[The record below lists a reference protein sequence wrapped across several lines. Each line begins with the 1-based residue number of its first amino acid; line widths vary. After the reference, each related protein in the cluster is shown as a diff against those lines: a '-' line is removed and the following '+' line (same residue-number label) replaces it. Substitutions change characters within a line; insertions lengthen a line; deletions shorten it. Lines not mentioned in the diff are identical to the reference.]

1 MTGDA
6 PNFGLTSL
14 HPHLQ
19 QFFTAPGPRPPYYT
33 TFTTSQESSGITTEV
48 KFTSSAPAKDASAAT
63 FAARKHA
70 SGNKIRIKKH
80 SFFVPS
86 LGQQKG
92 MELRSKIVDAEVRPG
107 TDAPVRKITTATRR
121 PHRRSLGEQGTK
133 IWPCVLHCF
142 AKNVCRFRVLCLN
155 CCLGLLFAS
164 KREELLFPTCQVR
177 VVSRIYV
184 RPDHLLLLLL
194 LVVLHRTSTT
204 TIRAQCSLPDLNHD
218 HPRPVLPARPQ
229 PRPSTPSV
237 PCRTSTTTI
246 HAQCSLLD
254 LNHNHLRPVFP
265 AGPQHTTTNRTT
277 NAQAE
282 THNHKHNHKCTI
294 PNAQPQ
300 TQQQTHNR
308 KHNQKH
314 TTTSTQPQT
323 QQYTHTTTITT
334 RNTQS
339 PTHNYKDNCK
349 HISTNTTTHTT
360 TNRTASTQSQTHNHK
375 HRTTNTTTK
384 RQSQTHNDKPQTH
397 NHKHNNKHTTTNT
410 QSQTHNHKHNNKH
423 TTTNTTTNAQL
434 QTQPET
440 HNHKRATTKTITN
453 T

>member
-300 TQQQTHNR
+300 TQQQTHN
-308 KHNQKH
+308 QKH

-397 NHKHNNKHTTTNT
+397 NHKHNNKRTTTNT